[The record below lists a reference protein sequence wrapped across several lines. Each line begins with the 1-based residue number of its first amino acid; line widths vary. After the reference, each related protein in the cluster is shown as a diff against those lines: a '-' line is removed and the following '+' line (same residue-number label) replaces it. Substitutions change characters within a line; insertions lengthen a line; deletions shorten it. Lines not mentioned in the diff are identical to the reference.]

1 MSSLGEKIK
10 AVFSSGSHSTEAEK
24 GLVDHRTPGAFPVE
38 ESDTTGGHQPVA
50 GTSDLGK
57 DHEHNKLHKKG
68 DPRGYTGL
76 GEEGTSGV
84 GHKHADN
91 VTGLEDQRYVQQD
104 TAAKNAPS
112 TISSQPSTHNTSLA
126 TDQAN
131 RPDTSA
137 VPGTGAVA
145 AGAGGVAARELGE
158 DRSGQKPLSQN
169 TSNQDTLGRTSHL
182 PTNTSRDD
190 YTGTTTGRDTLGG
203 NTVGSSTTGRDTL
216 GGTTT
221 GRDTLGG
228 NTVGSSTTGRDT
240 LGGTTGRD
248 TTGLG
253 TGRDV
258 TGSNTTG
265 SGLGE
270 TTGSHHPAA
279 TAGAV
284 GAGALAGH
292 ELNRGADS
300 KTGSTNQTEEPYW
313 GDLPQGA
320 GVYNTVTGHGSGEDT
335 SAQHRTVPKPA
346 GDASPHST
354 VTGNTTDRLGYGSG
368 VYNTVVGH
376 GSNDEHNRAHHT
388 DDGQRAFPLN
398 EHGNTASSE
407 TSHKDRHLGEAGAAV
422 GAGAAAYGAEHHK
435 HSKDKSSQLPASSE
449 KTSHGEGLAHRPA
462 EQSRDAP
469 DSHGTGILHRHKDD
483 EKTKPKHADVS
494 SSDHPET
501 YDNTGRHHN
510 NKILGFMHSRKDEE
524 TARSQTSDAGTHGKD
539 TLASGSHDRSLNE
552 DHSHRD
558 RNAALAG
565 AGVGAAA
572 ATGYGVSHAQKH
584 HDQTGSPAYQGQQ
597 GSVASN
603 AQNLTSSSTAGQP
616 GAYAQNPTSGN
627 IGQSGAYAQSP
638 ASSNIA
644 GQPSAYS
651 QNPASGN
658 ATGQP
663 GAYAQNPTSS
673 NIGQPGAYSQNPTS
687 GNVTGQPGAYN
698 TSQLDASRGTAP
710 TATHGSHI
718 GAGQAAGLAGAG
730 AAAGAGYGA
739 SKMGQHGT
747 AGVPPTAGQDSYGHL
762 SSGTSSG
769 ISPEARG
776 QGQSTSTSG
785 LGGQTGTSHG
795 VAGGHSHGDQYNVL
809 SSGTPSGV
817 QVESTPTKSMGTDA
831 SVGQSMGTSASGI
844 PAGQSM
850 GSTGASGASF
860 GQPGSHVTQEC
871 TKCGTTK

>member
-126 TDQAN
+126 TDHAN

-158 DRSGQKPLSQN
+158 DRSGQKPVAH
-169 TSNQDTLGRTSHL
+169 TSNQDTLGRTSQL

-190 YTGTTTGRDTLGG
+190 YTG
-203 NTVGSSTTGRDTL
+203 STTGRDAL

-221 GRDTLGG
+221 GRDTLG
-228 NTVGSSTTGRDT
+228 STTGRDT
-240 LGGTTGRD
+240 LGGTTGSN

-258 TGSNTTG
+258 TGSN
-265 SGLGE
+265 

-284 GAGALAGH
+284 GAGALASH

-300 KTGSTNQTEEPYW
+300 KTGSSTNQTEEPYW

-407 TSHKDRHLGEAGAAV
+407 TSPQHKDRHLGEAGAAA
-422 GAGAAAYGAEHHK
+422 GAGAAAYGVEHHK
-435 HSKDKSSQLPASSE
+435 HSKDKSSQLPTSE
-449 KTSHGEGLAHRPA
+449 KVGHGEGLAHRPA
-462 EQSRDAP
+462 DQSRDAP
-469 DSHGTGILHRHKDD
+469 TSHGTGILHRHKDD
-483 EKTKPKHADVS
+483 VQDTKPKHADVS
-494 SSDHPET
+494 SSDRHPET

-539 TLASGSHDRSLNE
+539 PLASGAQDRSLNE

-565 AGVGAAA
+565 AGAAA

-597 GSVASN
+597 DSVASN
-603 AQNLTSSSTAGQP
+603 AQSPTSGSTAGQP

-627 IGQSGAYAQSP
+627 IGQSGAYTQNP
-638 ASSNIA
+638 ASGNVT

-651 QNPASGN
+651 QNPA
-658 ATGQP
+658 
-663 GAYAQNPTSS
+663 
-673 NIGQPGAYSQNPTS
+673 S

-698 TSQLDASRGTAP
+698 TSQLDSSRGTAP

-739 SKMGQHGT
+739 SKMGQHDT
-747 AGVPPTAGQDSYGHL
+747 TGVPPTAGQDSYGHL
-762 SSGTSSG
+762 PSGTSSG
-769 ISPEARG
+769 IAPEARG
-776 QGQSTSTSG
+776 QGQSTSASA
-785 LGGQTGTSHG
+785 LGGQNGTSHG

-817 QVESTPTKSMGTDA
+817 QVESTPTKSMGTGA
-831 SVGQSMGTSASGI
+831 PVGQSMGTGASGI
-844 PAGQSM
+844 PAGQSMGAGASGIPAGKSM

>member
-38 ESDTTGGHQPVA
+38 ESETTGGHQPVA

-76 GEEGTSGV
+76 AGEEGTSGV
-84 GHKHADN
+84 GHKHADT

-112 TISSQPSTHNTSLA
+112 TIPSQPSTHNTSLA
-126 TDQAN
+126 TDHAN

-158 DRSGQKPLSQN
+158 DRSGQKPVAH
-169 TSNQDTLGRTSHL
+169 TSNQDTLGRTSQL

-190 YTGTTTGRDTLGG
+190 YTG
-203 NTVGSSTTGRDTL
+203 STTGRDAL

-221 GRDTLGG
+221 GRDTLG
-228 NTVGSSTTGRDT
+228 STTGRDT
-240 LGGTTGRD
+240 LGGTTGSN

-258 TGSNTTG
+258 T
-265 SGLGE
+265 

-279 TAGAV
+279 TAGVV
-284 GAGALAGH
+284 GAGALASH

-300 KTGSTNQTEEPYW
+300 KTGSSTNQTEEPYW

-368 VYNTVVGH
+368 VYNTIVGH

-398 EHGNTASSE
+398 EHGNE
-407 TSHKDRHLGEAGAAV
+407 TSPQHKDRHLGEAGAAA
-422 GAGAAAYGAEHHK
+422 GAGAAAYGAAEHHK
-435 HSKDKSSQLPASSE
+435 HSKDKSSQLPTSE
-449 KTSHGEGLAHRPA
+449 KTGHGEGLAHRSA

-469 DSHGTGILHRHKDD
+469 ASHGTGILHRHKDD
-483 EKTKPKHADVS
+483 EKIKPKHADVS
-494 SSDHPET
+494 SSEHPET

-524 TARSQTSDAGTHGKD
+524 NANAARSQTSDAGTHGKD
-539 TLASGSHDRSLNE
+539 PLASGSHDRSLNE

-572 ATGYGVSHAQKH
+572 ATGYGVSHAQKRH
-584 HDQTGSPAYQGQQ
+584 EESPGYQGQQ
-597 GSVASN
+597 GSVAS
-603 AQNLTSSSTAGQP
+603 AQNPSSNIGQP
-616 GAYAQNPTSGN
+616 GAYQGPASGTVSGQPGAYSQNP
-627 IGQSGAYAQSP
+627 
-638 ASSNIA
+638 SSNIA

-651 QNPASGN
+651 QNPPSGT

-663 GAYAQNPTSS
+663 GAYSS
-673 NIGQPGAYSQNPTS
+673 
-687 GNVTGQPGAYN
+687 N
-698 TSQLDASRGTAP
+698 TSQLDSSRGTAP
-710 TATHGSHI
+710 TATRESHI

-739 SKMGQHGT
+739 SKMGQHDT
-747 AGVPPTAGQDSYGHL
+747 AGASPTAGQDSYGHL

-769 ISPEARG
+769 IAPEARG
-776 QGQSTSTSG
+776 QGTSASG
-785 LGGQTGTSHG
+785 LGSQTGTSHG

-817 QVESTPTKSMGTDA
+817 QVDSTPTKSVDTGA
-831 SVGQSMGTSASGI
+831 PAGQSMGTSASGI
-844 PAGQSM
+844 PAGKSM
-850 GSTGASGASF
+850 DSTGASGASF

-871 TKCGTTK
+871 TKCGTTNDLSHYFKQ

>member
-38 ESDTTGGHQPVA
+38 ESDTTGQHQTVA
-50 GTSDLGK
+50 GTSSELDK
-57 DHEHNKLHKKG
+57 DHHEHNKLHKKG

-76 GEEGTSGV
+76 VGEEGAS

-91 VTGLEDQRYVQQD
+91 VTGLDEQRYVQQD
-104 TAAKNAPS
+104 TAAKNAPT

-158 DRSGQKPLSQN
+158 DRSGQKPSALN
-169 TSNQDTLGRTSHL
+169 TSSQDTLGQTSDL
-182 PTNTSRDD
+182 PTNISRDN
-190 YTGTTTGRDTLGG
+190 YTGTTGRDTVGRDTLGS
-203 NTVGSSTTGRDTL
+203 NTLGSTTGRDTL
-216 GGTTT
+216 GSN
-221 GRDTLGG
+221 TLG
-228 NTVGSSTTGRDT
+228 STTGRDT
-240 LGGTTGRD
+240 LGTTTGRDTVGSNTLGDSTPGRD

-253 TGRDV
+253 TGRDATGSSV
-258 TGSNTTG
+258 TGTTG
-265 SGLGE
+265 SGRE
-270 TTGSHHPAA
+270 TTESHSHSAA

-300 KTGSTNQTEEPYW
+300 RTGTSTDQTEEPYW
-313 GDLPQGA
+313 GDLPQGT

-335 SAQHRTVPKPA
+335 SVQHRTVPKPA
-346 GDASPHST
+346 GDASSPHST

-376 GSNDEHNRAHHT
+376 GSNDEHTRAHHT

-398 EHGNTASSE
+398 EHGNTE
-407 TSHKDRHLGEAGAAV
+407 TTSRDPQHKDRHLGEAGAAM
-422 GAGAAAYGAEHHK
+422 GAGAAAYGAAEHHK
-435 HSKDKSSQLPASSE
+435 HSKDKSSQLPSE
-449 KTSHGEGLAHRPA
+449 KAGHEGLAHRPA
-462 EQSRDAP
+462 DQPRDAAA
-469 DSHGTGILHRHKDD
+469 SHGTGILHRHKDD
-483 EKTKPKHADVS
+483 VDETKPKHVGVSS
-494 SSDHPET
+494 SSDHPQET

-524 TARSQTSDAGTHGKD
+524 NARSQTSDAGTHHGKD
-539 TLASGSHDRSLNE
+539 PLASGSHDRSLNE

-558 RNAALAG
+558 RNAALTG

-584 HDQTGSPAYQGQQ
+584 HDQTGSPAQYQGQQ

-603 AQNLTSSSTAGQP
+603 AQNPTSGNIGQP

-627 IGQSGAYAQSP
+627 IGQSGAYTQNPTTGNTAGQPGAYTQNPVSGNVTGQPTGYAQSP
-638 ASSNIA
+638 ASGNIA
-644 GQPSAYS
+644 
-651 QNPASGN
+651 
-658 ATGQP
+658 
-663 GAYAQNPTSS
+663 
-673 NIGQPGAYSQNPTS
+673 
-687 GNVTGQPGAYN
+687 GQPGAYN
-698 TSQLDASRGTAP
+698 TSQLDSSRTAP

-718 GAGQAAGLAGAG
+718 GAGQTAGLAGAG
-730 AAAGAGYGA
+730 AAAAGYGA
-739 SKMGQHGT
+739 SKLGQHDT
-747 AGVPPTAGQDSYGHL
+747 ANAPPTATGQDSYGHL
-762 SSGTSSG
+762 PSGTSSG
-769 ISPEARG
+769 IAPEARG
-776 QGQSTSTSG
+776 QERTSASG

-817 QVESTPTKSMGTDA
+817 QVESTPTKATGAGVRGTP
-831 SVGQSMGTSASGI
+831 GQSMG
-844 PAGQSM
+844 
-850 GSTGASGASF
+850 TGASGASF

>member
-24 GLVDHRTPGAFPVE
+24 GVVDHRTPGAFPVE
-38 ESDTTGGHQPVA
+38 ESDTTREHQPVA
-50 GTSDLGK
+50 GASSELDK
-57 DHEHNKLHKKG
+57 DHHEHNKLHKKG

-76 GEEGTSGV
+76 VGEEGAS

-91 VTGLEDQRYVQQD
+91 VTGLDEQRYVQQD
-104 TAAKNAPS
+104 TAAKNAPTTLSS
-112 TISSQPSTHNTSLA
+112 TQPSTHNTSLA

-137 VPGTGAVA
+137 APGTGAVA

-158 DRSGQKPLSQN
+158 DRSGQKPSALN
-169 TSNQDTLGRTSHL
+169 TSNQDTLGRTSDL
-182 PTNTSRDD
+182 PTNISRDN
-190 YTGTTTGRDTLGG
+190 YTGTTGRDTAGRDTLGSNTLGTTTGRDTLGS
-203 NTVGSSTTGRDTL
+203 NTLGTTTGSNTLGGSTTGRDTL
-216 GGTTT
+216 GTTT
-221 GRDTLGG
+221 GRDTLGS
-228 NTVGSSTTGRDT
+228 NTLGTTTGRDT
-240 LGGTTGRD
+240 LGTTTGRD

-253 TGRDV
+253 IGRDA
-258 TGSNTTG
+258 TGSNVTGTNG
-265 SGLGE
+265 SGRE
-270 TTGSHHPAA
+270 TTGSHSHPAA

-300 KTGSTNQTEEPYW
+300 KTGTSTNQTEEPYW

-346 GDASPHST
+346 GDASSPHST
-354 VTGNTTDRLGYGSG
+354 VTGNTTDRLGHGSG

-376 GSNDEHNRAHHT
+376 GSNDEHNRVHHT

-398 EHGNTASSE
+398 EHGNISE
-407 TSHKDRHLGEAGAAV
+407 TTSRDPQHKDRHLGEAGAAM
-422 GAGAAAYGAEHHK
+422 GAGAAAYGAAEHHK
-435 HSKDKSSQLPASSE
+435 HSKDKSSQLPSSE
-449 KTSHGEGLAHRPA
+449 KVGHEGLAHRPSD
-462 EQSRDAP
+462 QPRDAAA
-469 DSHGTGILHRHKDD
+469 SHGTGILHRHKDD
-483 EKTKPKHADVS
+483 VDETKPKHAGVS
-494 SSDHPET
+494 SSSDRHPQET

-524 TARSQTSDAGTHGKD
+524 TANVRSQTSDAGTHHGKE
-539 TLASGSHDRSLNE
+539 TLASGPHDRSLNE

-584 HDQTGSPAYQGQQ
+584 HDQTGSPAQHQGQQ

-603 AQNLTSSSTAGQP
+603 AQN
-616 GAYAQNPTSGN
+616 
-627 IGQSGAYAQSP
+627 P

-644 GQPSAYS
+644 
-651 QNPASGN
+651 
-658 ATGQP
+658 
-663 GAYAQNPTSS
+663 
-673 NIGQPGAYSQNPTS
+673 
-687 GNVTGQPGAYN
+687 GQPGAYN
-698 TSQLDASRGTAP
+698 TSQLDSSRGTAP
-710 TATHGSHI
+710 TATQGNHI
-718 GAGQAAGLAGAG
+718 GAGQTAGLAGAG

-739 SKMGQHGT
+739 SKMGQHDT
-747 AGVPPTAGQDSYGHL
+747 ASVPPTATGQDSYGHL

-769 ISPEARG
+769 IAPEARG
-776 QGQSTSTSG
+776 QSTSASA

-817 QVESTPTKSMGTDA
+817 QVESTPTKSVGTT
-831 SVGQSMGTSASGI
+831 GASGV
-844 PAGQSM
+844 PAGQSI
-850 GSTGASGASF
+850 GASGASF
-860 GQPGSHVTQEC
+860 GQPGSDVTQEC
-871 TKCGTTK
+871 TKCGTKNDLSHYFKE